1 VDEDRK
7 PGAAGA
13 GDSLKEPPTASPVG
27 DAELPPPRRLP
38 RHLRRRLDA
47 SAEAWCRAAQGE
59 SSDIPL
65 VRQRVVVDVRA
76 QRRGWYAAAACLLLA
91 IAGWWPRLEHL
102 AIDAAY
108 GISPLQ
114 ADVERAREHLLKTGG
129 ERVGRWAWT
138 HESGVVA
145 DVRGEVVWDGDQ
157 QEGYLTLSGLE
168 PNAPAGR
175 QYQLWIFDAAR
186 DDRYPVD
193 GGVFDV
199 PAHSQSMVVPI
210 RPALRVSQ
218 PVAFAVTLEPAGGVV
233 VSDRSHLMALARA
246 GGH

>member
-7 PGAAGA
+7 PGADGA
-13 GDSLKEPPTASPVG
+13 SDSLKESLAASPAC
-27 DAELPPPRRLP
+27 DAEETPPQPLP

-47 SAEAWCRAAQGE
+47 SAAAWCSSAQAE
-59 SSDIPL
+59 SSD
-65 VRQRVVVDVRA
+65 VTVVHEQRIVHHRA
-76 QRRGWYAAAACLLLA
+76 QRRGWYAAAACLVLA
-91 IAGWWPRLEHL
+91 IAGWWPRLTPL
-102 AIDAAY
+102 LNDAAH

-114 ADVERAREHLLKTGG
+114 ADAERGREQLLKSSG
-129 ERVGRWAWT
+129 ERVGRWPWA
-138 HESGVVA
+138 HESGLVA
-145 DVRGEVVWDGDQ
+145 EVRGEVVWDGERQ
-157 QEGYLTLSGLE
+157 QGYLTLSGLE

-199 PAHSQSMVVPI
+199 PVHSQLMTVPI

-218 PVAFAVTLEPAGGVV
+218 PVAFAVTLEPVGGVV
-233 VSDRSHLMALARA
+233 VSDRSHVMALARA
-246 GGH
+246 GGN